1 MKKRNT
7 NIYMCIILSAA
18 LSGCGTTDF
27 ADVIPPEPAVIPPP
41 PAQEQ
46 PVVAEPEPETEED
59 AAPEP
64 QIIPADI
71 SGTPEEIPLTEEEH
85 QEPVPEEEPQA
96 DETEQEYLRS
106 IDNMETEESVTKEE
120 FTDDKARIL
129 EIIRELSDIME
140 KRDVIRW
147 KEFIAPES
155 LKYYSNP
162 VNLNK
167 AQKKLP
173 NKTVRLGSIDDY
185 FRYVFIPSRK
195 RSQVDEIR
203 YISKTN
209 IKAVQV
215 KDDKSVVIYYY
226 FTKKDGR
233 WFVRLPEI
241 D

>member
-1 MKKRNT
+1 MKKKNT
-7 NIYMCIILSAA
+7 NIYMCMILSAV
-18 LSGCGTTDF
+18 LTGCGTTDF
-27 ADVIPPEPAVIPPP
+27 ADVIPQEPAVIPAPP
-41 PAQEQ
+41 AEERPAQEFT
-46 PVVAEPEPETEED
+46 EPETEED
-59 AAPEP
+59 AAPEL
-64 QIIPADI
+64 QVIPADI
-71 SGTPEEIPLTEEEH
+71 SGTPEEIPETEEE
-85 QEPVPEEEPQA
+85 QEPAPEEEPQA

-106 IDNMETEESVTKEE
+106 IDNMETKESVTKEE

-129 EIIRELSDIME
+129 DIIGELSDIME
-140 KRDVIRW
+140 KRDVARW

-155 LKYYSNP
+155 IRYYSNP

-173 NKTVRLGSIDDY
+173 NKRARLASIDDY